1 MKHRKFAIVSTLI
14 VLGVAFVVAGLAL
27 YTNYSVKASTPSL
40 PDALGNIPLD
50 CQFVFGINVQRFVAS
65 PAYLKFQQRQNR
77 QIGNDLALF
86 IEKTGVDP
94 ARDVSYLVAGGRARE
109 KAKGSGVV
117 IVVGKFNRDA
127 IIAYIRSKSTPAET
141 EYGGAS
147 VLMFPERTGETINKG
162 IVFLSDGEI
171 ALGDLETLK
180 SVLDIRGKGDK
191 SILSSPTMAPLISSI
206 GPDEMFWF
214 AGNAAGALANA
225 PASTPFSASIS
236 SIQSVVG
243 TLNITDAV
251 AGKITAT
258 AVNSDS
264 AAKLADGV
272 RGLIAFGQL
281 SGDQNPD
288 LKTLLGGL
296 AVSQNSSQITV
307 AFNFPAD
314 VLEKLRQTR
323 IPLH

>member
-1 MKHRKFAIVSTLI
+1 
-14 VLGVAFVVAGLAL
+14 
-27 YTNYSVKASTPSL
+27 
-40 PDALGNIPLD
+40 
-50 CQFVFGINVQRFVAS
+50 
-65 PAYLKFQQRQNR
+65 
-77 QIGNDLALF
+77 
-86 IEKTGVDP
+86 
-94 ARDVSYLVAGGRARE
+94 
-109 KAKGSGVV
+109 
-117 IVVGKFNRDA
+117 
-127 IIAYIRSKSTPAET
+127 
-141 EYGGAS
+141 
-147 VLMFPERTGETINKG
+147 MFPERTGETINKG